1 MLPALECAAEAIST
15 PNDKGARRFLNF
27 RFFDFIVFSG
37 FWFLVSG
44 FWFLGSGFWV
54 LGSEFWALVL
64 DSGEAITLSPKGSK
78 QNLTIF
84 LTGVNPPKKL
94 QKNCPRARR
103 AMIRDVRRQ
112 RQTEHEDG

>member
-37 FWFLVSG
+37 FWAQSSG
-44 FWFLGSGFWV
+44 LRV

-64 DSGEAITLSPKGSK
+64 DSGEAITLSPKGRK